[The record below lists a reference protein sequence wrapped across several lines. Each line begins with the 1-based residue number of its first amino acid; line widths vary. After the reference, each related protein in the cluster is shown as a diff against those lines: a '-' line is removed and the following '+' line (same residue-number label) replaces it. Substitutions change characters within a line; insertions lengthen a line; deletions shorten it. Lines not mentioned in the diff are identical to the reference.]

1 MSAVGL
7 TGPRPDVSAFQQMPA
22 GSLCREPSS
31 SVVSWVLGLSR
42 DTLNIQ
48 VLTCPQLPESS

>member
-1 MSAVGL
+1 M
-7 TGPRPDVSAFQQMPA
+7 SAFQQMPA
-22 GSLCREPSS
+22 GSLRREPHS

-48 VLTCPQLPESS
+48 ILTCLQLPESS